1 MKFSRTYSAPGNPYS
16 GIVFEPRTSRIVN
29 PDGSVIFEAKDV
41 MVPSTWSQVA
51 LDVLAQKYCRK
62 AGVPRCTIRV
72 AEEGVPDWLQ
82 RSIAD
87 GDALEALPRDEQFG
101 PERDAREVF
110 NRMAGCWTYYGWKY
124 GYFDSEADA
133 QVYHDEMCAM
143 LARQIGAP
151 NSPQWFNTGL
161 HWAYGISGPAQ
172 GHWYVDPADET
183 ARASADTFSHPQ
195 VSACYILGVEDD
207 LVNEG
212 GIFDG
217 VLREA
222 RIFKGGSGSGANFS
236 KLRSAGE
243 KLTGG
248 GTSSGLMSFL
258 RVFDRAAGAIKS
270 GGTTRR
276 AAKMVVLNADH
287 PDIEEFVNW
296 KVREERKVA
305 DLVIGSRI
313 FEKQL
318 NAIIS
323 AAHDTRVPDTA
334 RLDPALNA
342 SLRIAIGDSIDAG
355 IPPGAAQSALD
366 YARQGYTRLEI
377 EQYDTA
383 WDSEAYIT
391 VSGQNSNNS
400 VRLTNGFFNALD
412 RDEDWLL
419 TARTTGDVVKRIK
432 ARDLWEQIAVAA
444 WQCADPGLQFDD
456 TIQEWHTC
464 PNDDRINATNP
475 CVTGDTLIATADGP
489 MRIGELVGKAVF
501 VIGGDGQ
508 SHLVNNIF
516 PTGTKSIYRLQTAGG
531 YELDLTAD
539 HQVWTENRGDVPA
552 RELRAGDKLALS
564 GSGFGNVSL
573 DERLAFAVGTA
584 VGEGDEIEAAVLG
597 DITAGINAAKVAS
610 PAQVHSARASRVTM
624 RSKGAIHGTTPGR
637 PIVEFCSYYAS
648 IEEGKARKVFTNAV
662 YDLDCPATAALL
674 RGLYTADATV
684 CKDST
689 GAVSIDLK
697 SASSPFLKQ
706 VQYMLLSFG
715 IRSDRCADG
724 LLRIPEQFLCTFERS
739 VGFHQSSVK
748 GTALALV
755 AGRDTTPSETLSDEF
770 LSLEP
775 LGQADVFDLTEPE
788 TQHFVANGLRVHNCS
803 EYVFIDDTACFA
815 PETRISTPDGL
826 RTVEELFER
835 QESGQRVLIT
845 TDIHSEVDH
854 RRLSAHRPAYITEV
868 GEREVFRMT
877 LADGREIRATGD
889 HKFLT
894 AENGWKRIDELK
906 LGLDRIAIR
915 ESGNSVTFASD
926 ATDVKR
932 WQMLG
937 WLTGDGVFNKDT
949 VALVFGPRERR
960 TAEFMTA
967 QLNDLKATAVNVAGP
982 PIDVRTS
989 QISVQSNGV
998 LQTSASQTSLV
1009 SYLETRYGF
1018 KQATALH
1025 KDVPNAIHW
1034 APEDIKVAYLQ
1045 GLFSADGCIRKNG
1058 AAAEK
1063 EVMLASSSA
1072 SLLRSVQL
1080 LLSDLGITSR
1090 ISWTHPEG
1098 RKNPQGQLHL
1108 HNQESR
1114 KFNSLIGFPCSAEKE
1129 LEARE
1134 LLASEFT
1141 AAHKNPRSPKVLS
1154 IVPDGKATVYD
1165 VTEPV
1170 THSVIAEG
1178 LIAHNCN
1185 LASLNLVKFLNDDG
1199 NFDAQRFA
1207 HAARVWTTTLE
1218 ISVTMGQ
1225 MPSRR
1230 IAEKNHGYRTL
1241 GLGYANLG
1249 TLLMRLGLPYDSEE
1263 GFGWCAAITSLM
1275 TGAAYRTSAEMA
1287 QQLGSFARFEANR
1300 EPMLRVI
1307 RNHRSAAYAA
1317 DPGTYEALSVT
1328 PVTHAPTLFTQAT
1341 WALARR
1347 MWDDAIS
1354 IGEVAGFRN
1363 AQTVVIAPT
1372 GCLTGTAL
1380 ISTDRGLTRLQRL
1393 GNVEGR
1399 QWQDIDVRVLTD
1411 DGEQRANQF
1420 YINGVSP
1427 TRRIKTS
1434 GGYTITGTP
1443 EHRVKIVDRGSGELI
1458 WKRFA
1463 EVGPGD
1469 TVALSMGGFA
1479 GSPQVVNL
1487 PPLGEEHWT
1496 ADFTTTA
1503 PSAMTAG
1510 LAELVGYSM
1519 GGGTLHAKGLRL
1531 RVADED
1537 GDVRDRLI
1545 GLARQLF
1552 NIEATASQKGAYTE
1566 IGIHSVPL
1574 AIWWQACGFA
1584 KHHPASDS
1592 RGKSYVAHVPDV
1604 ILASN
1609 DPIVY
1614 GAFLRGLFEA
1624 DGTVVNGAVHL
1635 STANASLADD
1645 VRTVLLTLGVPTNTR
1660 IDKSGWS
1667 GADLYVLRVRNA
1679 DYARTFLK
1687 RVGFIGDRK
1696 RSAVRPCD
1704 TWQGTKG
1711 DRVFVRKDI
1720 LRTLVPHSSELYPR
1734 TALYGYR
1741 HAGAISR
1748 TAACELLEKTGS
1760 LEIKT
1765 ALTFFYDDVAE
1776 NEDGGEQ
1783 FTYDLSVPAN
1793 VTYFANGFISHNT
1806 IGLVMDC
1813 DTTGIEPDFA
1823 LVKFKKLAGGG
1834 YFKIV
1839 NQSVDAALHKLG
1851 YSQDQIDAIETYAK
1865 GTGTLEESPHINR
1878 ATLRAK
1884 GFDDEAIARVE
1895 AVLAGAFELP
1905 FVFNKFVLG
1914 EEFCKERLGLTEA
1927 QLNDWSFSLLRDGL
1941 GFSTQ
1946 QIEEASA
1953 HICGRMTVEGA
1964 PYLNDE
1970 HLPVF
1975 DCATPCG
1982 KYGSRYI
1989 RPLAHVDMMAAAQP
2003 FVSGAISKCVVGETL
2018 LTTEDGLVRIES
2030 LHRGESAD
2038 SFRTQVTEVASL
2050 NGPRTTDAFYY
2061 GGERAVREV
2070 KLRSGHRVIG
2080 TPNHR
2085 VLVCGDAG
2093 LVWRHLSD
2101 IQPGEYVA
2109 TQYGDDMWS
2118 QEAATFGDF
2127 RPSAPYGYQKAFE
2140 TPQQMTS
2147 DLAFFLGAYAAEGH
2161 TSRSNYTVTITNS
2174 VEVVLERVLN
2184 AARSAFGLEGKL
2196 LQPADR
2202 CASVVFASKTLV
2214 EFLEYL
2220 KCGSRASQ
2228 KRIPDSV
2235 LRSRREHV
2243 LAFLSGLFL
2252 DAYVTTEGLAKWAI
2266 CLDSAPLLD
2275 DLQAVLTNL
2284 GVVHSRIEK
2293 LNKEYGKTYG
2303 EVYAAGR
2310 QAQKLLSLVAFP
2322 EPAKLARA
2330 WTILS
2335 DRFSQS
2341 TADVIP
2347 GITGREL
2354 YALIPRV
2361 TKRRALRSPVTR
2373 GRHGYLLDH
2382 RTRHVSWETASKLR
2396 DHIELPAW
2404 LDDVINR
2411 NLHFS
2416 PVESVKDAGTA
2427 KVYDLSVPVT
2437 HAFVG
2442 NGIVNHNTIN
2452 FPQTATIED
2461 VKEAYRYSHERMIK
2475 AVALYRD
2482 GSKLSQPLA
2491 ASYDFGNDGNEAE
2504 ATSSQPQP
2512 FATPMQIA
2520 EKIVYRYI
2528 AKRRPMPQRR
2538 SGYTQKATIAGH
2550 KVYLRTG
2557 EYEGGQLG
2565 EIFLDMH
2572 KEGAAF
2578 RSMMNNFAIAISL
2591 GLQHGVPLEEF
2602 VEAFT
2607 FTRFEPNGPVVGHD
2621 HIKMATSILDYI
2633 FRELAVSY
2641 LGRYDL
2647 AHVEPSMQMDAMG
2660 PEAREDYV
2668 AEEEGGVNV
2677 RPVGVAEM
2685 FHPVSTHLRPGQQPR
2700 PAAPALQAAPTVT
2713 SGSTGSTGGGAAV
2726 AVMVRT
2732 EAINASKA
2740 KGYTGNACSE
2750 CGQLTMVRN
2759 GACEKCDS
2767 CGSTSGCS

>member
-1 MKFSRTYSAPGNPYS
+1 MKFSRTYSTPDNPYA
-16 GIVFEPRTSRIVN
+16 GVVFEPRTSRIVN
-29 PDGSVIFEAKDV
+29 PDGSVIFEAPDV
-41 MVPSTWSQVA
+41 MVPASWSQVA
-51 LDVLAQKYCRK
+51 VDVLAQKYCRK
-62 AGVPRCTIRV
+62 AGVPKCITRV

-87 GDALEALPRDEQFG
+87 GNALEALPRDEQFG
-101 PERDAREVF
+101 PERDARQVF

-124 GYFDSEADA
+124 GYFDSEGDA
-133 QVYHDEMCAM
+133 KVYFDEMCAM

-172 GHWYVDPADET
+172 GHWYVDPTDET

-195 VSACYILGVEDD
+195 VSACYILGIEDD

-323 AAHDTRVPDTA
+323 AAHDTRVPDQA

-342 SLRIAIGDSIDAG
+342 SLRNAIREAINAG
-355 IPPGAAQSALD
+355 VPPGATQSALD

-400 VRLTNGFFNALD
+400 VRLTNGFFDALD

-432 ARDLWEQIAVAA
+432 AGDLWEQIAVAA

-464 PNDDRINATNP
+464 ANDDRINATNP
-475 CVTGDTLIATADGP
+475 C
-489 MRIGELVGKAVF
+489 
-501 VIGGDGQ
+501 
-508 SHLVNNIF
+508 
-516 PTGTKSIYRLQTAGG
+516 
-531 YELDLTAD
+531 
-539 HQVWTENRGDVPA
+539 
-552 RELRAGDKLALS
+552 
-564 GSGFGNVSL
+564 
-573 DERLAFAVGTA
+573 
-584 VGEGDEIEAAVLG
+584 
-597 DITAGINAAKVAS
+597 
-610 PAQVHSARASRVTM
+610 
-624 RSKGAIHGTTPGR
+624 
-637 PIVEFCSYYAS
+637 
-648 IEEGKARKVFTNAV
+648 
-662 YDLDCPATAALL
+662 
-674 RGLYTADATV
+674 
-684 CKDST
+684 
-689 GAVSIDLK
+689 
-697 SASSPFLKQ
+697 
-706 VQYMLLSFG
+706 
-715 IRSDRCADG
+715 
-724 LLRIPEQFLCTFERS
+724 
-739 VGFHQSSVK
+739 
-748 GTALALV
+748 
-755 AGRDTTPSETLSDEF
+755 
-770 LSLEP
+770 
-775 LGQADVFDLTEPE
+775 
-788 TQHFVANGLRVHNCS
+788 S
-803 EYVFIDDTACFA
+803 EYVFIDDTA
-815 PETRISTPDGL
+815 
-826 RTVEELFER
+826 
-835 QESGQRVLIT
+835 
-845 TDIHSEVDH
+845 
-854 RRLSAHRPAYITEV
+854 
-868 GEREVFRMT
+868 
-877 LADGREIRATGD
+877 
-889 HKFLT
+889 
-894 AENGWKRIDELK
+894 
-906 LGLDRIAIR
+906 
-915 ESGNSVTFASD
+915 
-926 ATDVKR
+926 
-932 WQMLG
+932 
-937 WLTGDGVFNKDT
+937 
-949 VALVFGPRERR
+949 
-960 TAEFMTA
+960 
-967 QLNDLKATAVNVAGP
+967 
-982 PIDVRTS
+982 
-989 QISVQSNGV
+989 
-998 LQTSASQTSLV
+998 
-1009 SYLETRYGF
+1009 
-1018 KQATALH
+1018 
-1025 KDVPNAIHW
+1025 
-1034 APEDIKVAYLQ
+1034 
-1045 GLFSADGCIRKNG
+1045 
-1058 AAAEK
+1058 
-1063 EVMLASSSA
+1063 
-1072 SLLRSVQL
+1072 
-1080 LLSDLGITSR
+1080 
-1090 ISWTHPEG
+1090 
-1098 RKNPQGQLHL
+1098 
-1108 HNQESR
+1108 
-1114 KFNSLIGFPCSAEKE
+1114 
-1129 LEARE
+1129 
-1134 LLASEFT
+1134 
-1141 AAHKNPRSPKVLS
+1141 
-1154 IVPDGKATVYD
+1154 
-1165 VTEPV
+1165 
-1170 THSVIAEG
+1170 
-1178 LIAHNCN
+1178 CN

-1199 NFDAQRFA
+1199 NFDAKRFA
-1207 HAARVWTTTLE
+1207 QAARIWTTTLE

-1287 QQLGSFARFEANR
+1287 QQLGPFARFEANR
-1300 EPMLRVI
+1300 DPMLRVI
-1307 RNHRSAAYAA
+1307 RNHRNAAYAA
-1317 DPGTYEALSVT
+1317 DPGVYEALTVT

-1341 WALARR
+1341 WALARK

-1380 ISTDRGLTRLQRL
+1380 ISTDRGLSRLQRL
-1393 GNVEGR
+1393 GNVDGE

-1411 DGEQRANQF
+1411 DGEQRASQF
-1420 YINGVSP
+1420 YINGISP
-1427 TRRIKTS
+1427 TRRIRTS
-1434 GGYTITGTP
+1434 SGYTVTGTP
-1443 EHRVKIVDRGSGELI
+1443 EHRVKIVDRQSGDLV

-1479 GSPQVVNL
+1479 GRPQVVNL

-1503 PSAMTAG
+1503 PQILTAD
-1510 LAELVGYSM
+1510 LAEFAGYFM
-1519 GGGTLHAKGLRL
+1519 GAGTLHAKGLRL
-1531 RVADED
+1531 RAADED
-1537 GDVRDRLI
+1537 ADVRDRLI
-1545 GLARQLF
+1545 ALARQLF
-1552 NIEATASQKGAYTE
+1552 NIEATVSQKGAYTE
-1566 IGIHSVPL
+1566 IRIHSVPL
-1574 AIWWQACGFA
+1574 AMWWQACGFA

-1592 RGKSYVAHVPDV
+1592 RSKSYLAHVPDAV
-1604 ILASN
+1604 LASN
-1609 DPIVY
+1609 DPVIY

-1624 DGTVVNGAVHL
+1624 DGTVVNGAAHL

-1645 VRTVLLTLGVPTNTR
+1645 VRTVLLTLGIPTSTR

-1679 DYARTFLK
+1679 DYVRNFLK
-1687 RVGFIGDRK
+1687 TVGFIGDRK

-1711 DRVFVRKDI
+1711 DRVFLRKDV

-1748 TAACELLEKTGS
+1748 TAASELLERTGS
-1760 LEIKT
+1760 IEIKT
-1765 ALTFFYDDVAE
+1765 ALTFFYDDVAS
-1776 NEDGGEQ
+1776 NDDGGEQ

-1851 YSQDQIDAIETYAK
+1851 YSQEQIEAIETYAK
-1865 GTGTLEESPHINR
+1865 GTGTLEEAPHINR
-1878 ATLRAK
+1878 ATLKAK
-1884 GFDDEAIARVE
+1884 GFDDDAIGRVE
-1895 AVLAGAFELP
+1895 AVLASAFELP

-1914 EEFCKERLGLTEA
+1914 EEFCKERLGLSEA

-1982 KYGSRYI
+1982 RYGSRYI

-2003 FVSGAISKCVVGETL
+2003 FVSGAISK
-2018 LTTEDGLVRIES
+2018 
-2030 LHRGESAD
+2030 
-2038 SFRTQVTEVASL
+2038 
-2050 NGPRTTDAFYY
+2050 
-2061 GGERAVREV
+2061 
-2070 KLRSGHRVIG
+2070 
-2080 TPNHR
+2080 
-2085 VLVCGDAG
+2085 
-2093 LVWRHLSD
+2093 
-2101 IQPGEYVA
+2101 
-2109 TQYGDDMWS
+2109 
-2118 QEAATFGDF
+2118 
-2127 RPSAPYGYQKAFE
+2127 
-2140 TPQQMTS
+2140 
-2147 DLAFFLGAYAAEGH
+2147 
-2161 TSRSNYTVTITNS
+2161 
-2174 VEVVLERVLN
+2174 
-2184 AARSAFGLEGKL
+2184 
-2196 LQPADR
+2196 
-2202 CASVVFASKTLV
+2202 
-2214 EFLEYL
+2214 
-2220 KCGSRASQ
+2220 
-2228 KRIPDSV
+2228 
-2235 LRSRREHV
+2235 
-2243 LAFLSGLFL
+2243 
-2252 DAYVTTEGLAKWAI
+2252 
-2266 CLDSAPLLD
+2266 
-2275 DLQAVLTNL
+2275 
-2284 GVVHSRIEK
+2284 
-2293 LNKEYGKTYG
+2293 
-2303 EVYAAGR
+2303 
-2310 QAQKLLSLVAFP
+2310 
-2322 EPAKLARA
+2322 
-2330 WTILS
+2330 
-2335 DRFSQS
+2335 
-2341 TADVIP
+2341 
-2347 GITGREL
+2347 
-2354 YALIPRV
+2354 
-2361 TKRRALRSPVTR
+2361 
-2373 GRHGYLLDH
+2373 
-2382 RTRHVSWETASKLR
+2382 
-2396 DHIELPAW
+2396 
-2404 LDDVINR
+2404 
-2411 NLHFS
+2411 
-2416 PVESVKDAGTA
+2416 
-2427 KVYDLSVPVT
+2427 
-2437 HAFVG
+2437 
-2442 NGIVNHNTIN
+2442 TIN
-2452 FPQTATIED
+2452 YPQTATIED
-2461 VKEAYRYSHERMIK
+2461 VKEAYRYARERMIK

-2491 ASYDFGNDGNEAE
+2491 ASYDFGNDGGEQEA
-2504 ATSSQPQP
+2504 ASGAQPQP

-2578 RSMMNNFAIAISL
+2578 RSLMNNFAIAISL

-2660 PEAREDYV
+2660 PEAREEYV

-2685 FHPVSTHLRPGQQPR
+2685 FHPVSTHLHPGQQPR
-2700 PAAPALQAAPTVT
+2700 PAIAPPVAPTLP
-2713 SGSTGSTGGGAAV
+2713 TGSNGGGTAV
-2726 AVMVRT
+2726 AVLVRT

-2767 CGSTSGCS
+2767 CGATSGCS

>member
-1 MKFSRTYSAPGNPYS
+1 
-16 GIVFEPRTSRIVN
+16 
-29 PDGSVIFEAKDV
+29 
-41 MVPSTWSQVA
+41 
-51 LDVLAQKYCRK
+51 
-62 AGVPRCTIRV
+62 
-72 AEEGVPDWLQ
+72 
-82 RSIAD
+82 
-87 GDALEALPRDEQFG
+87 
-101 PERDAREVF
+101 
-110 NRMAGCWTYYGWKY
+110 MAGCWTYYGWKY
-124 GYFDSEADA
+124 GYFDSEGDA
-133 QVYHDEMCAM
+133 QVYFDEMCAM

-172 GHWYVDPADET
+172 GHWYVDPTDET

-195 VSACYILGVEDD
+195 VSACYILGIEDD

-323 AAHDTRVPDTA
+323 AAHDTRVPDQA

-342 SLRIAIGDSIDAG
+342 SLRNAIREAINAG
-355 IPPGAAQSALD
+355 VPPGAAQSALD

-400 VRLTNGFFNALD
+400 VRLTNGFFDALD

-432 ARDLWEQIAVAA
+432 AGELWEQIAVAA

-475 CVTGDTLIATADGP
+475 C
-489 MRIGELVGKAVF
+489 
-501 VIGGDGQ
+501 
-508 SHLVNNIF
+508 
-516 PTGTKSIYRLQTAGG
+516 
-531 YELDLTAD
+531 
-539 HQVWTENRGDVPA
+539 
-552 RELRAGDKLALS
+552 
-564 GSGFGNVSL
+564 
-573 DERLAFAVGTA
+573 
-584 VGEGDEIEAAVLG
+584 
-597 DITAGINAAKVAS
+597 
-610 PAQVHSARASRVTM
+610 
-624 RSKGAIHGTTPGR
+624 
-637 PIVEFCSYYAS
+637 
-648 IEEGKARKVFTNAV
+648 
-662 YDLDCPATAALL
+662 
-674 RGLYTADATV
+674 
-684 CKDST
+684 
-689 GAVSIDLK
+689 
-697 SASSPFLKQ
+697 
-706 VQYMLLSFG
+706 
-715 IRSDRCADG
+715 
-724 LLRIPEQFLCTFERS
+724 
-739 VGFHQSSVK
+739 
-748 GTALALV
+748 
-755 AGRDTTPSETLSDEF
+755 
-770 LSLEP
+770 
-775 LGQADVFDLTEPE
+775 
-788 TQHFVANGLRVHNCS
+788 S

-826 RTVEELFER
+826 RTVEELYER
-835 QESGQRVLIT
+835 QESGQRALIT

-854 RRLSAHRPAYITEV
+854 RRLSAHRPAYITKV
-868 GEREVFRMT
+868 GEREVFRLK

-894 AENGWKRIDELK
+894 ADNGWKRLDELK
-906 LGLDRIAIR
+906 PALDRIAIR
-915 ESGNSVTFASD
+915 EFGNSVTFASD
-926 ATDVKR
+926 AADVKR

-967 QLNDLKATAVNVAGP
+967 QLNELKAAAVNYSGASL
-982 PIDVRTS
+982 INVRSS
-989 QISVQSNGV
+989 QIYAQSNGV
-998 LQTSASQTSLV
+998 MQTSASQTSLV

-1025 KDVPNAIHW
+1025 KDVPSAIHR
-1034 APEDIKVAYLQ
+1034 APEDLKVAYLQ
-1045 GLFSADGCIRKNG
+1045 GLFSADGCIRANG

-1063 EVMLASSSA
+1063 EVMLASSSSA
-1072 SLLRSVQL
+1072 LLRSVQL

-1090 ISWTHPEG
+1090 ISWTHPQG

-1108 HNQESR
+1108 YNQQSR

-1129 LEARE
+1129 LKARE
-1134 LLASEFT
+1134 ISAGEFNG
-1141 AAHKNPRSPKVLS
+1141 HRKNPRSPKVLM
-1154 IVPDGKATVYD
+1154 IVPDGTTTVYD

-1178 LIAHNCN
+1178 MIAHNCN

-1199 NFDAQRFA
+1199 NFDAKRFA
-1207 HAARVWTTTLE
+1207 QAARIWTTTLE

-1287 QQLGSFARFEANR
+1287 QQLGPFARFEANR
-1300 EPMLRVI
+1300 DPMLRVI

-1317 DPGTYEALSVT
+1317 DPGVYEALTVT

-1341 WALARR
+1341 WALARK

-1393 GNVEGR
+1393 GNVDGE

-1411 DGEQRANQF
+1411 DGEQRASQF
-1420 YINGVSP
+1420 YLNGISP
-1427 TRRIKTS
+1427 TRRIRTS
-1434 GGYTITGTP
+1434 SGYTITGTP
-1443 EHRVKIVDRGSGELI
+1443 EHRVKIVDRQSGDLV

-1487 PPLGEEHWT
+1487 PPLGDEHWT

-1503 PSAMTAG
+1503 PQILTAD
-1510 LAELVGYSM
+1510 LAEFAGYFM
-1519 GGGTLHAKGLRL
+1519 GAGTLHAKGLRL

-1537 GDVRDRLI
+1537 ADVRDRLI
-1545 GLARQLF
+1545 ALARQLF
-1552 NIEATASQKGAYTE
+1552 NIEGTVSQKGAYTE

-1574 AIWWQACGFA
+1574 AMWWQACGFA

-1592 RGKSYVAHVPDV
+1592 RSKSYLAHVPDAV
-1604 ILASN
+1604 LASN
-1609 DPIVY
+1609 DPVSY

-1624 DGTVVNGAVHL
+1624 DGTVVNGAAHL

-1645 VRTVLLTLGVPTNTR
+1645 VRTVLLTLGIPTNTR

-1679 DYARTFLK
+1679 DYARNFLK
-1687 RVGFIGDRK
+1687 TVGFIGDRK

-1711 DRVFVRKDI
+1711 DRVFLRKDV

-1748 TAACELLEKTGS
+1748 TAASELLERTGS
-1760 LEIKT
+1760 IEIKT
-1765 ALTFFYDDVAE
+1765 ALTFFYDDVAS
-1776 NEDGGEQ
+1776 NDDGGEQ

-1851 YSQDQIDAIETYAK
+1851 YSQEQIEAIETYAK
-1865 GTGTLEESPHINR
+1865 GTGTLEEAPHINR
-1878 ATLRAK
+1878 ATLKAK
-1884 GFDDEAIARVE
+1884 GFDEDAIGRVE
-1895 AVLAGAFELP
+1895 AVLASAFELP

-1914 EEFCKERLGLTEA
+1914 EEFCKERLGLSEA

-1982 KYGSRYI
+1982 RYGSRYI

-2003 FVSGAISKCVVGETL
+2003 FVSGAISK
-2018 LTTEDGLVRIES
+2018 
-2030 LHRGESAD
+2030 
-2038 SFRTQVTEVASL
+2038 
-2050 NGPRTTDAFYY
+2050 
-2061 GGERAVREV
+2061 
-2070 KLRSGHRVIG
+2070 
-2080 TPNHR
+2080 
-2085 VLVCGDAG
+2085 
-2093 LVWRHLSD
+2093 
-2101 IQPGEYVA
+2101 
-2109 TQYGDDMWS
+2109 
-2118 QEAATFGDF
+2118 
-2127 RPSAPYGYQKAFE
+2127 
-2140 TPQQMTS
+2140 
-2147 DLAFFLGAYAAEGH
+2147 
-2161 TSRSNYTVTITNS
+2161 
-2174 VEVVLERVLN
+2174 
-2184 AARSAFGLEGKL
+2184 
-2196 LQPADR
+2196 
-2202 CASVVFASKTLV
+2202 
-2214 EFLEYL
+2214 
-2220 KCGSRASQ
+2220 
-2228 KRIPDSV
+2228 
-2235 LRSRREHV
+2235 
-2243 LAFLSGLFL
+2243 
-2252 DAYVTTEGLAKWAI
+2252 
-2266 CLDSAPLLD
+2266 
-2275 DLQAVLTNL
+2275 
-2284 GVVHSRIEK
+2284 
-2293 LNKEYGKTYG
+2293 
-2303 EVYAAGR
+2303 
-2310 QAQKLLSLVAFP
+2310 
-2322 EPAKLARA
+2322 
-2330 WTILS
+2330 
-2335 DRFSQS
+2335 
-2341 TADVIP
+2341 
-2347 GITGREL
+2347 
-2354 YALIPRV
+2354 
-2361 TKRRALRSPVTR
+2361 
-2373 GRHGYLLDH
+2373 
-2382 RTRHVSWETASKLR
+2382 
-2396 DHIELPAW
+2396 
-2404 LDDVINR
+2404 
-2411 NLHFS
+2411 
-2416 PVESVKDAGTA
+2416 
-2427 KVYDLSVPVT
+2427 
-2437 HAFVG
+2437 
-2442 NGIVNHNTIN
+2442 TIN

-2461 VKEAYRYSHERMIK
+2461 VKEAYRYSRERMIK

-2491 ASYDFGNDGNEAE
+2491 ASYDFGNDGGEQEA
-2504 ATSSQPQP
+2504 ASGSQPQP

-2578 RSMMNNFAIAISL
+2578 RSLMNNFAIAISL

-2660 PEAREDYV
+2660 PEAREEYV

-2685 FHPVSTHLRPGQQPR
+2685 FHPVSTHLHPGQQPR
-2700 PAAPALQAAPTVT
+2700 PAIAPPVAPALPT
-2713 SGSTGSTGGGAAV
+2713 SSTGGGTAV

-2732 EAINASKA
+2732 EAVNASKA

-2767 CGSTSGCS
+2767 CGATSGCS

>member
-1 MKFSRTYSAPGNPYS
+1 
-16 GIVFEPRTSRIVN
+16 
-29 PDGSVIFEAKDV
+29 
-41 MVPSTWSQVA
+41 
-51 LDVLAQKYCRK
+51 
-62 AGVPRCTIRV
+62 
-72 AEEGVPDWLQ
+72 
-82 RSIAD
+82 
-87 GDALEALPRDEQFG
+87 
-101 PERDAREVF
+101 
-110 NRMAGCWTYYGWKY
+110 
-124 GYFDSEADA
+124 
-133 QVYHDEMCAM
+133 
-143 LARQIGAP
+143 
-151 NSPQWFNTGL
+151 
-161 HWAYGISGPAQ
+161 
-172 GHWYVDPADET
+172 
-183 ARASADTFSHPQ
+183 
-195 VSACYILGVEDD
+195 
-207 LVNEG
+207 
-212 GIFDG
+212 
-217 VLREA
+217 
-222 RIFKGGSGSGANFS
+222 
-236 KLRSAGE
+236 
-243 KLTGG
+243 
-248 GTSSGLMSFL
+248 MSFL

-318 NAIIS
+318 NAVIS
-323 AAHDTRVPDTA
+323 AAHDTRVPDHA

-342 SLRIAIGDSIDAG
+342 SLRNAIREAINAG
-355 IPPGAAQSALD
+355 VPPGAAQSALD

-400 VRLTNGFFNALD
+400 VRLTNGFFDALD

-432 ARDLWEQIAVAA
+432 ARELWEQIAVAA

-475 CVTGDTLIATADGP
+475 C
-489 MRIGELVGKAVF
+489 
-501 VIGGDGQ
+501 
-508 SHLVNNIF
+508 
-516 PTGTKSIYRLQTAGG
+516 
-531 YELDLTAD
+531 
-539 HQVWTENRGDVPA
+539 
-552 RELRAGDKLALS
+552 
-564 GSGFGNVSL
+564 
-573 DERLAFAVGTA
+573 
-584 VGEGDEIEAAVLG
+584 
-597 DITAGINAAKVAS
+597 
-610 PAQVHSARASRVTM
+610 
-624 RSKGAIHGTTPGR
+624 
-637 PIVEFCSYYAS
+637 
-648 IEEGKARKVFTNAV
+648 
-662 YDLDCPATAALL
+662 
-674 RGLYTADATV
+674 
-684 CKDST
+684 
-689 GAVSIDLK
+689 
-697 SASSPFLKQ
+697 
-706 VQYMLLSFG
+706 
-715 IRSDRCADG
+715 
-724 LLRIPEQFLCTFERS
+724 
-739 VGFHQSSVK
+739 
-748 GTALALV
+748 
-755 AGRDTTPSETLSDEF
+755 
-770 LSLEP
+770 
-775 LGQADVFDLTEPE
+775 
-788 TQHFVANGLRVHNCS
+788 S

-826 RTVEELFER
+826 RTVEELYER
-835 QESGQRVLIT
+835 QESGQRALIT

-854 RRLSAHRPAYITEV
+854 RRLSAHRPAYITKV
-868 GEREVFRMT
+868 GEREVLRMK

-894 AENGWKRIDELK
+894 ADNGWKRLDELK
-906 LGLDRIAIR
+906 LGLDRITIR

-926 ATDVKR
+926 AADVKR

-967 QLNDLKATAVNVAGP
+967 QLNDLKATAVSFSGP
-982 PIDVRTS
+982 PINVRTS
-989 QISVQSNGV
+989 QISAQSNGV
-998 LQTSASQTSLV
+998 MQTSASQTSLV

-1018 KQATALH
+1018 KQATAVH
-1025 KDVPNAIHW
+1025 KDVPSAIHR
-1034 APEDIKVAYLQ
+1034 APEDLKVAYLQ
-1045 GLFSADGCIRKNG
+1045 GLFSADGCIRANG
-1058 AAAEK
+1058 AATEK
-1063 EVMLASSSA
+1063 EVMLASSSSA
-1072 SLLRSVQL
+1072 LLRSVQL

-1090 ISWTHPEG
+1090 ISWMHPQG

-1108 HNQESR
+1108 YNQQSR

-1129 LEARE
+1129 LKAGEI
-1134 LLASEFT
+1134 LAGEFN
-1141 AAHKNPRSPKVLS
+1141 AQLENPRSPKVLT
-1154 IVPDGKATVYD
+1154 IVPDGTTTVYD

-1178 LIAHNCN
+1178 MIAHNCN

-1199 NFDAQRFA
+1199 NFDAKRFA
-1207 HAARVWTTTLE
+1207 QAARIWTTTLE

-1287 QQLGSFARFEANR
+1287 QQLGPFARFQANR
-1300 EPMLRVI
+1300 DPMLRVI

-1317 DPGTYEALSVT
+1317 DPGAYETLTVT

-1341 WALARR
+1341 WALARK

-1372 GCLTGTAL
+1372 GCLTGNAL

-1393 GNVEGR
+1393 GNVDGE

-1411 DGEQRANQF
+1411 DGEQRASKF
-1420 YINGVSP
+1420 YLNGISP
-1427 TRRIKTS
+1427 TRRITTS
-1434 GGYTITGTP
+1434 SGYTITGTP
-1443 EHRVKIVDRGSGELI
+1443 EHRVKIVDRQSGDLV

-1463 EVGPGD
+1463 EVGTGD
-1469 TVALSMGGFA
+1469 TVALSMDGFA

-1487 PPLGEEHWT
+1487 PPLGEEYWT

-1503 PSAMTAG
+1503 PGTMTAE
-1510 LAELVGYSM
+1510 LAEFAGYFM
-1519 GGGTLHAKGLRL
+1519 GAGTLHAKGLRL

-1545 GLARQLF
+1545 ALARQLF
-1552 NIEATASQKGAYTE
+1552 NIEATVSEKGAYTE

-1574 AIWWQACGFA
+1574 AMWWQACGFA
-1584 KHHPASDS
+1584 KHHPTDS
-1592 RGKSYVAHVPDV
+1592 HSKSYLAHVPDAV
-1604 ILASN
+1604 LASN
-1609 DPIVY
+1609 DPITY

-1624 DGTVVNGAVHL
+1624 DGTVVNGAAHL

-1645 VRTVLLTLGVPTNTR
+1645 VRTVLLTLGIPTSTR

-1667 GADLYVLRVRNA
+1667 GTDLYVLRVRNA
-1679 DYARTFLK
+1679 DYVRSFLK
-1687 RVGFIGDRK
+1687 TVGFIGDRK

-1711 DRVFVRKDI
+1711 DRVFLRKDV

-1748 TAACELLEKTGS
+1748 TAAFELLERTGS
-1760 LEIKT
+1760 IEIKT
-1765 ALTFFYDDVAE
+1765 ALTFFYDDVAS
-1776 NEDGGEQ
+1776 NDDGGEQ
-1783 FTYDLSVPAN
+1783 FTYDISVPAN

-1851 YSQDQIDAIETYAK
+1851 YSQAQIEAIETYAK
-1865 GTGTLEESPHINR
+1865 GTGTLEEAPHINR
-1878 ATLRAK
+1878 ATLKAK
-1884 GFDDEAIARVE
+1884 GFDEDAIGRVE
-1895 AVLAGAFELP
+1895 AVLASAFELP

-1914 EEFCKERLGLTEA
+1914 EEFCKARLGLSEA

-1964 PYLNDE
+1964 PCLNDE

-1982 KYGSRYI
+1982 RYGSRYI

-2003 FVSGAISKCVVGETL
+2003 FVSGAISK
-2018 LTTEDGLVRIES
+2018 
-2030 LHRGESAD
+2030 
-2038 SFRTQVTEVASL
+2038 
-2050 NGPRTTDAFYY
+2050 
-2061 GGERAVREV
+2061 
-2070 KLRSGHRVIG
+2070 
-2080 TPNHR
+2080 
-2085 VLVCGDAG
+2085 
-2093 LVWRHLSD
+2093 
-2101 IQPGEYVA
+2101 
-2109 TQYGDDMWS
+2109 
-2118 QEAATFGDF
+2118 
-2127 RPSAPYGYQKAFE
+2127 
-2140 TPQQMTS
+2140 
-2147 DLAFFLGAYAAEGH
+2147 
-2161 TSRSNYTVTITNS
+2161 
-2174 VEVVLERVLN
+2174 
-2184 AARSAFGLEGKL
+2184 
-2196 LQPADR
+2196 
-2202 CASVVFASKTLV
+2202 
-2214 EFLEYL
+2214 
-2220 KCGSRASQ
+2220 
-2228 KRIPDSV
+2228 
-2235 LRSRREHV
+2235 
-2243 LAFLSGLFL
+2243 
-2252 DAYVTTEGLAKWAI
+2252 
-2266 CLDSAPLLD
+2266 
-2275 DLQAVLTNL
+2275 
-2284 GVVHSRIEK
+2284 
-2293 LNKEYGKTYG
+2293 
-2303 EVYAAGR
+2303 
-2310 QAQKLLSLVAFP
+2310 
-2322 EPAKLARA
+2322 
-2330 WTILS
+2330 
-2335 DRFSQS
+2335 
-2341 TADVIP
+2341 
-2347 GITGREL
+2347 
-2354 YALIPRV
+2354 
-2361 TKRRALRSPVTR
+2361 
-2373 GRHGYLLDH
+2373 
-2382 RTRHVSWETASKLR
+2382 
-2396 DHIELPAW
+2396 
-2404 LDDVINR
+2404 
-2411 NLHFS
+2411 
-2416 PVESVKDAGTA
+2416 
-2427 KVYDLSVPVT
+2427 
-2437 HAFVG
+2437 
-2442 NGIVNHNTIN
+2442 TIN

-2461 VKEAYRYSHERMIK
+2461 VKEAYRYSRERMIK

-2491 ASYDFGNDGNEAE
+2491 ASYDFGNDGGEQEA
-2504 ATSSQPQP
+2504 ASSSQPQP

-2578 RSMMNNFAIAISL
+2578 RSLMNNFAIAISL

-2660 PEAREDYV
+2660 PEAREEYV

-2685 FHPVSTHLRPGQQPR
+2685 FHPVSTHLHPGQQPR
-2700 PAAPALQAAPTVT
+2700 PAIAPPVAPTLP
-2713 SGSTGSTGGGAAV
+2713 TGSTGGGTAV

-2767 CGSTSGCS
+2767 CGATSGCS